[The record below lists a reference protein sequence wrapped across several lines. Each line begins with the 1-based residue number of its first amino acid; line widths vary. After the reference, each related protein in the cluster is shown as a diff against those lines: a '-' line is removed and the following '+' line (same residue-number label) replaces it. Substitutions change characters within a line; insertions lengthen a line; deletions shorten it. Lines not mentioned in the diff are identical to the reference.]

1 MSAARAS
8 DPRRGAAI
16 RRRLLAYYDGGHRDL
31 PWRTTRDPYRIW
43 LSEIMLQQTRVETV
57 EPRYRRFLERFPT
70 VDALAAASVEEVCE
84 EWAGLGYYSRARN
97 LHSAARQVVEEHGG
111 RLPAG
116 ATELRRLPGIGRY
129 TAGAISSIAYGLP
142 EPVVDG
148 NVARVLS
155 RLDAVSAPASS
166 AAGSAYLWAL
176 AGTLARGPRAGD
188 VNQALMELGATVCTP
203 RAPRCESCPLR
214 SGCVAR
220 AQGSAESYPRKKA
233 AAARRR
239 LKVAF
244 AWIEGRSGVW
254 LERRPLEGLWGGMW
268 QLPGAEGPQARGRL
282 AERLGIDLGRPIAEV
297 EHRLSHRDVHALVY
311 RAATAHGLRR
321 SGDRAPYPD
330 PLAAPLSALAR
341 KAVRAAKEQV
351 FK

>member
-70 VDALAAASVEEVCE
+70 VDALAAASAEEVCE

-166 AAGSAYLWAL
+166 AAGSAHLWAL

-220 AQGSAESYPRKKA
+220 AQGSAESSFTSPRV
-233 AAARRR
+233 
-239 LKVAF
+239 LLAF
-244 AWIEGRSGVW
+244 
-254 LERRPLEGLWGGMW
+254 LLGG
-268 QLPGAEGPQARGRL
+268 
-282 AERLGIDLGRPIAEV
+282 
-297 EHRLSHRDVHALVY
+297 
-311 RAATAHGLRR
+311 
-321 SGDRAPYPD
+321 
-330 PLAAPLSALAR
+330 
-341 KAVRAAKEQV
+341 
-351 FK
+351 FN